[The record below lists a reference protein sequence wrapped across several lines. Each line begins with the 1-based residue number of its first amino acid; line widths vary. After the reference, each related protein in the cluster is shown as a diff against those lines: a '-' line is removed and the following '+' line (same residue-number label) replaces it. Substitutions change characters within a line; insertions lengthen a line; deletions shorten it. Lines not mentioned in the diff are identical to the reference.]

1 MRAYGGGATM
11 GGGRADYGAAEEALP
26 VTTDGRDGEPVLITE
41 AEPSL
46 DEQLA
51 ARRNKYLAMM
61 FIRIICLIAAA
72 AFYRNPWL
80 LAVFVAG
87 AVILPWM
94 AVLIANDRPPKKA
107 QKINR
112 YGGHP
117 DPGRAITT
125 SPSDSR
131 VIEG

>member
-1 MRAYGGGATM
+1 
-11 GGGRADYGAAEEALP
+11 
-26 VTTDGRDGEPVLITE
+26 VTTFGRDGEPVLITE

-51 ARRNKYLAMM
+51 TRRNKYLLMM
-61 FIRIICLIAAA
+61 LTRIVCLIMAAV
-72 AFYRNPWL
+72 FYRNPWL

-87 AVILPWM
+87 AVVLPWA

-107 QKINR
+107 SKIHR
-112 YGGHP
+112 VGGHP
-117 DPGRAITT
+117 DPGRAITSST
-125 SPSDSR
+125 RDSR